1 MQKELKMAEQTVQT
15 VHIDVTRL
23 ERKIDALS
31 ATTEQLSTMV
41 NNTNMAIETANH
53 NIAVLTQKFQ
63 EMANDQKRQAALQQA
78 ATELVQIRQELEQNY
93 GNYKIIRQTMLGVL
107 QATDLALV
115 KKATISRV
123 SEELMLSTPTYWLA
137 PCLVAVAAWI
147 GNDRDLAQ
155 RAIAEA
161 VKRDEER
168 TAITMALICRRNNRV
183 ETCYE
188 WLSIY
193 FSHQNAANF
202 SEGSFAYID
211 AYINGVFGPDK
222 KHMCD
227 DYVMQWM
234 NEIRGSSS
242 NFEASQEKIWKEYC
256 SRFSL
261 DISHLYPDLDGTV
274 TEYDSINEY
283 VSRILAVDP
292 IAENLTGINN
302 AYIDQNRLKAKID
315 ESLIQL
321 ISRYN
326 EDEEPL
332 RKEEK
337 YLLAIKH
344 FEGDKEA
351 AKQSIIKAEQK
362 RKQQTLNLVEQMS
375 HVILTDK
382 DTSPSERKTAV
393 SFLSG
398 YIRKGFQTYIT
409 EKKDTF
415 PNQITMKVDGWTG
428 TSEDGSNAEELCRAF
443 EAEMTT
449 RRAAELEKAKRSN
462 EKAMMISAIVLAVL
476 GVICLFA
483 MPPFGVI
490 LLAGAAVLVYF
501 SFRTKKT
508 IAEKIEAIG
517 QDYANRIE
525 NGKAKINQTT
535 AQWKEA
541 KGIVYQF
548 ENNPVRE
555 IIA

>member
-1 MQKELKMAEQTVQT
+1 MQKEVKMAEQTVQT

-78 ATELVQIRQELEQNY
+78 ATELVQTRQELEQNY

-508 IAEKIEAIG
+508 TAEKIEAIG

>member
-1 MQKELKMAEQTVQT
+1 MAEQTVQT

-31 ATTEQLSTMV
+31 ETTEQLGKMV
-41 NNTNMAIETANH
+41 HDTSMALETANH
-53 NIAVLTQKFQ
+53 NIQVLTQKFQ
-63 EMANDQKRQAALQQA
+63 QMVNDQKKQAALQQA
-78 ATELVQIRQELEQNY
+78 STELVRVRQELEQNY
-93 GNYKIIRQTMLGVL
+93 GNYKIIRETMLGVL

-123 SEELMLSTPTYWLA
+123 SEELMLSTPKYWLA

-183 ETCYE
+183 DTCYE

-234 NEIRGSSS
+234 NEIRGNSS
-242 NFEASQEKIWKEYC
+242 NLEASQEKTWKEYC
-256 SRFSL
+256 NRFSL
-261 DISHLYPDLDGTV
+261 DISHLYPDLGDAV
-274 TEYDSINEY
+274 TEYENINEY
-283 VSRILAVDP
+283 VSRIMAVDS

-302 AYIDQNRLKAKID
+302 AYIDQNSLKANID
-315 ESLIQL
+315 KSLIQL

-332 RKEEK
+332 RKEEA
-337 YLLAIKH
+337 YLQAIKY

-351 AKQSIIKAEQK
+351 ARQSIIKIEQE
-362 RKQQTLNLVEQMS
+362 RQQQTLNLVEQMS
-375 HVILTDK
+375 NVILTDK

-398 YIRKGFQTYIT
+398 YIRKGFHTYIT
-409 EKKDTF
+409 EKKEAF
-415 PNQITMKVDGWTG
+415 PNQITINVDGWSG
-428 TSEDGSNAEELCRAF
+428 TTEDGSNADALCSAF
-443 EAEMTT
+443 EADMTR
-449 RRAAELEKAKRSN
+449 RRAAELEKASRSN
-462 EKAMMISAIVLAVL
+462 EKTLMIAAIVMAVFGLIGLVTVTGLGILLLIGAGVLAVL
-476 GVICLFA
+476 SVK
-483 MPPFGVI
+483 
-490 LLAGAAVLVYF
+490 
-501 SFRTKKT
+501 TKKT
-508 IAEKIEAIG
+508 TAEKIEAIE
-517 QDYANRIE
+517 QSYASRIIS
-525 NGKAKINQTT
+525 GKEKINQT
-535 AQWKEA
+535 AQQWQNA
-541 KGIVYQF
+541 KNVVYQF
-548 ENNPVRE
+548 ESKPVRE

>member
-1 MQKELKMAEQTVQT
+1 MAEQTVQT

-93 GNYKIIRQTMLGVL
+93 GNYKVIRQTMLGVL

-415 PNQITMKVDGWTG
+415 PNQITMKVDCWTG

-508 IAEKIEAIG
+508 TAEKIEAIG

>member
-1 MQKELKMAEQTVQT
+1 MAEQTVQT

-93 GNYKIIRQTMLGVL
+93 GNYKVIRQTMLGVL

-234 NEIRGSSS
+234 NEIRGNSS
-242 NFEASQEKIWKEYC
+242 NLEASQEKTWKEYC
-256 SRFSL
+256 NRFSL

-398 YIRKGFQTYIT
+398 YIRIGFQTYIT

-508 IAEKIEAIG
+508 TAEKIEAIG

>member
-1 MQKELKMAEQTVQT
+1 MAEQTVQT

-23 ERKIDALS
+23 ENKIDQLS
-31 ATTEQLSTMV
+31 ETTERLNTMV
-41 NNTNMAIETANH
+41 HSANAAIETANQ
-53 NIAVLTQKFQ
+53 NIQVLTQRFQ
-63 EMANDQKRQAALQQA
+63 EMVNDQKKQAALQQA
-78 ATELVQIRQELEQNY
+78 STELVRVRQELEQNY
-93 GNYKIIRQTMLGVL
+93 GNYKVIRETMLGVL

-123 SEELMLSTPTYWLA
+123 SEELMLSTPKYWLA

-155 RAIAEA
+155 RAISEA

-183 ETCYE
+183 QTCYE

-211 AYINGVFGPDK
+211 AYVNGVFGPDE

-234 NEIRGSSS
+234 NEIRGNSS
-242 NFEASQEKIWKEYC
+242 NLEASQENTWKEYC

-261 DISHLYPDLDGTV
+261 DISHLYPDLNGTV
-274 TEYDSINEY
+274 AEYENINEY
-283 VSRILAVDP
+283 VSRILAVDS
-292 IAENLTGINN
+292 IADNLTGINN
-302 AYIDQNRLKAKID
+302 AYIDQNSLKAKID
-315 ESLIQL
+315 KSLIQL

-332 RKEEK
+332 RKEEQ
-337 YLLAIKH
+337 YLKAIKY

-351 AKQSIIKAEQK
+351 ASQSIVQAEQE
-362 RKQQTLNLVEQMS
+362 RQQKTLNLVEQMS
-375 HVILTDK
+375 NVILTDK

-398 YIRKGFQTYIT
+398 YIRRGFKSYIT
-409 EKKDTF
+409 EKKEAF
-415 PNQITMKVDGWTG
+415 PNQITLNVDGWVG
-428 TSEDGSNAEELCRAF
+428 TSADGNNTEELCRNF
-443 EAEMTT
+443 EKEMMQRRTDELKRAT
-449 RRAAELEKAKRSN
+449 RSK
-462 EKAMMISAIVLAVL
+462 EKAMLISAIVLAVI
-476 GVICLFA
+476 GVIGLFA
-483 MPPFGVI
+483 NAVAGII
-490 LLAGAAVLVYF
+490 LLVGAGVLVGL
-501 SFRTKKT
+501 SFKAKKET
-508 IAEKIEAIG
+508 TEKINAIE
-517 QDYANRIE
+517 QDYARRIV
-525 NGKAKINQTT
+525 NGKAKINHTA

-541 KGIVYQF
+541 KAVVYQF
-548 ENNPVRE
+548 ESNPVRE

>member
-1 MQKELKMAEQTVQT
+1 MAEQTVQT

-31 ATTEQLSTMV
+31 ETTEQLGKMV
-41 NNTNMAIETANH
+41 HDTSMALETANH
-53 NIAVLTQKFQ
+53 NIQVLTQKFQ
-63 EMANDQKRQAALQQA
+63 QMVNDQKKQAALQQA
-78 ATELVQIRQELEQNY
+78 STELVRVRQELEQNY
-93 GNYKIIRQTMLGVL
+93 GNYKIIRETMLGVL

-123 SEELMLSTPTYWLA
+123 SEELMLSTPKYWLA

-183 ETCYE
+183 DTCYE

-234 NEIRGSSS
+234 NEIRGNSS
-242 NFEASQEKIWKEYC
+242 NLEASQEKTWKEYC
-256 SRFSL
+256 NRFSL
-261 DISHLYPDLDGTV
+261 DISHLYPDLGDTV
-274 TEYDSINEY
+274 TEYENINEY
-283 VSRILAVDP
+283 VSRIMAVDS

-302 AYIDQNRLKAKID
+302 AYIDQNSLKANID
-315 ESLIQL
+315 KSLIQL

-332 RKEEK
+332 RKEEA
-337 YLLAIKH
+337 YLQAIKY

-351 AKQSIIKAEQK
+351 ARQSIIKIEQE
-362 RKQQTLNLVEQMS
+362 RQQQTLNLVEQMS
-375 HVILTDK
+375 NVILTDK

-398 YIRKGFQTYIT
+398 YIRKGFHTYIT
-409 EKKDTF
+409 EKKEAF
-415 PNQITMKVDGWTG
+415 PNQITINVDGWSG
-428 TSEDGSNAEELCRAF
+428 TTEDGSNADALCSAF
-443 EAEMTT
+443 EADMTR
-449 RRAAELEKAKRSN
+449 RRAAELEKASRSN
-462 EKAMMISAIVLAVL
+462 EKTLMIAAIVMAVFGLIGLVTVTGLGILLLIGAGVLAVL
-476 GVICLFA
+476 SVK
-483 MPPFGVI
+483 
-490 LLAGAAVLVYF
+490 
-501 SFRTKKT
+501 TKKT
-508 IAEKIEAIG
+508 TAEKIEAIE
-517 QDYANRIE
+517 QSYASRIIS
-525 NGKAKINQTT
+525 GKEKINQT
-535 AQWKEA
+535 AQQWQNA
-541 KGIVYQF
+541 KNVVYQF
-548 ENNPVRE
+548 ESKPVRE

>member
-1 MQKELKMAEQTVQT
+1 MAEQTVQT

-31 ATTEQLSTMV
+31 ETTEQLGKMV
-41 NNTNMAIETANH
+41 HDTSMALETANH
-53 NIAVLTQKFQ
+53 NIQVLTQKFQ
-63 EMANDQKRQAALQQA
+63 QMVNDQKKQAALQQA
-78 ATELVQIRQELEQNY
+78 STELVRVRQELEQNY
-93 GNYKIIRQTMLGVL
+93 GNYKIIRETMLGVL

-123 SEELMLSTPTYWLA
+123 SEELMLSTPKYWLA

-183 ETCYE
+183 DTCYE

-234 NEIRGSSS
+234 NEIRGNSS
-242 NFEASQEKIWKEYC
+242 NLEASQEKTWKEYC

-261 DISHLYPDLDGTV
+261 DISHLYPDLGDAV
-274 TEYDSINEY
+274 TEYENINEY
-283 VSRILAVDP
+283 VSRIMAVDS

-302 AYIDQNRLKAKID
+302 AYIDQNSLKAKID
-315 ESLIQL
+315 KSLIQL

-332 RKEEK
+332 RKEEA
-337 YLLAIKH
+337 YLQAIKY

-351 AKQSIIKAEQK
+351 ARQSIIKIEQE
-362 RKQQTLNLVEQMS
+362 RQQQTLNLVEQMS
-375 HVILTDK
+375 NVILTDK

-398 YIRKGFQTYIT
+398 YIRKGFHTYIT
-409 EKKDTF
+409 EKKEAF
-415 PNQITMKVDGWTG
+415 PNQITINVDGWSG
-428 TSEDGSNAEELCRAF
+428 TTEDGSNADALCSAF
-443 EAEMTT
+443 EADMTR
-449 RRAAELEKAKRSN
+449 RRAAELEKASRSN
-462 EKAMMISAIVLAVL
+462 EKTLMIAAIVMAVFGLIGLVTVTGLGILLLIGSGVLAVL
-476 GVICLFA
+476 SVK
-483 MPPFGVI
+483 
-490 LLAGAAVLVYF
+490 
-501 SFRTKKT
+501 TKKT
-508 IAEKIEAIG
+508 TAEKIEAIE
-517 QDYANRIE
+517 QSYASRIIS
-525 NGKAKINQTT
+525 GKEKINQT
-535 AQWKEA
+535 AQQWQNA
-541 KGIVYQF
+541 KNVVYQF
-548 ENNPVRE
+548 ESKPVRE

>member
-1 MQKELKMAEQTVQT
+1 MAVQT

-93 GNYKIIRQTMLGVL
+93 GNYKVIRQTMLGVL

-508 IAEKIEAIG
+508 TAEKIEAIG

>member
-1 MQKELKMAEQTVQT
+1 MAEQTVQA

-31 ATTEQLSTMV
+31 STTEKLNTMV
-41 NNTNMAIETANH
+41 RDTNMAVETANH
-53 NIAVLTQKFQ
+53 NIQVLTQKFQ
-63 EMANDQKRQAALQQA
+63 EMVNDQKKQSALQQA
-78 ATELVQIRQELEQNY
+78 STELVRVRQELEQNY
-93 GNYKIIRQTMLGVL
+93 GNYKVIRETMLGVL
-107 QATDLALV
+107 EATDLALV
-115 KKATISRV
+115 KKTTISRV
-123 SEELMLSTPTYWLA
+123 SEELMLSTPRYWLA

-211 AYINGVFGPDK
+211 AYVNGIFGPDE

-234 NEIRGSSS
+234 NEIRGNSS
-242 NFEASQEKIWKEYC
+242 NFEASQEKTWKEYC

-261 DISHLYPDLDGTV
+261 DISHLYPDLEGTV
-274 TEYDSINEY
+274 TEYERINEY
-283 VSRILAVDP
+283 VSRILSVDP

-302 AYIDQNRLKAKID
+302 AYIDQNRLKARID
-315 ESLIQL
+315 DSLIKL
-321 ISRYN
+321 ISKYN

-332 RKEEK
+332 RKEEAYLKAVK
-337 YLLAIKH
+337 Y

-351 AKQSIIKAEQK
+351 AKQSILKIEHE

-375 HVILTDK
+375 NVILTDK

-409 EKKDTF
+409 EKKDAF
-415 PNQITMKVDGWTG
+415 PKQITMNVDGWSG
-428 TSEDGSNAEELCRAF
+428 TSEDGNNADELCRAF
-443 EAEMTT
+443 ETEMTN
-449 RRAAELEKAKRSN
+449 RRAAEIEKASRNN
-462 EKAMMISAIVLAVL
+462 EKTMKIIAIVLAVL
-476 GVICLFA
+476 GVVCLFA
-483 MPPFGVI
+483 IPIFGVL
-490 LLAGAAVLVYF
+490 LLAGAAVLAYF
-501 SFRTKKT
+501 SFKAKKT
-508 IAEKIEAIG
+508 TAEKIKAIE
-517 QDYANRIE
+517 QDYTNRIA
-525 NGKAKINQTT
+525 NGKAKINHTT

-541 KGIVYQF
+541 KDVVYQF
-548 ENNPVRE
+548 ESNPIKE

>member
-1 MQKELKMAEQTVQT
+1 MAEQTVQT

-31 ATTEQLSTMV
+31 ETTEQLGKMV
-41 NNTNMAIETANH
+41 HDTSMALETANH
-53 NIAVLTQKFQ
+53 NIQVLTQKFQ
-63 EMANDQKRQAALQQA
+63 QMVNDQKKQAALQQA
-78 ATELVQIRQELEQNY
+78 STELVRVRQELEQNY
-93 GNYKIIRQTMLGVL
+93 GNYKIIRETMLGVL

-123 SEELMLSTPTYWLA
+123 SEELMLSTPKYWLA

-183 ETCYE
+183 DTCYE

-234 NEIRGSSS
+234 NEIRGNSS
-242 NFEASQEKIWKEYC
+242 NLEASQEKTWKEYC
-256 SRFSL
+256 NRFSL
-261 DISHLYPDLDGTV
+261 DISHLYPDLGDAV
-274 TEYDSINEY
+274 TEYENINEY
-283 VSRILAVDP
+283 VSRIMAVDS

-302 AYIDQNRLKAKID
+302 AYIDQNSLKAKID
-315 ESLIQL
+315 KSLIQL

-332 RKEEK
+332 RKEEA
-337 YLLAIKH
+337 YLQAIKY

-351 AKQSIIKAEQK
+351 ARQSIIKIEQE
-362 RKQQTLNLVEQMS
+362 RQQQTLNLVEQMS
-375 HVILTDK
+375 NVILTDK

-398 YIRKGFQTYIT
+398 YIRKGFHTYIT
-409 EKKDTF
+409 EKKEAF
-415 PNQITMKVDGWTG
+415 PNQITINVDGWSGAT
-428 TSEDGSNAEELCRAF
+428 EDGSNADALCSAF
-443 EAEMTT
+443 EADMTR
-449 RRAAELEKAKRSN
+449 RRAAELEKASRSN
-462 EKAMMISAIVLAVL
+462 EKTLMIAAIVMAVFGLIGLVTVTGLGILLLIGSGVLAVL
-476 GVICLFA
+476 SVK
-483 MPPFGVI
+483 
-490 LLAGAAVLVYF
+490 
-501 SFRTKKT
+501 TKKT
-508 IAEKIEAIG
+508 TAEKIEAIE
-517 QDYANRIE
+517 QSYASRIIS
-525 NGKAKINQTT
+525 GKEKINQT
-535 AQWKEA
+535 AQQWQNA
-541 KGIVYQF
+541 KNVVYQF
-548 ENNPVRE
+548 ESKPVRE